1 MGKRENNIPMFEK
14 MIEKSG
20 FWANAGPFS
29 DIVLSTRVRFARN
42 LPSLYFPNKLDKK
55 GIEIINSISE
65 RFVNESAFCDDLNF
79 IELKN
84 IDINDKRF
92 LRERNLITS
101 EMETSD
107 DSSIVIEVNEN
118 FVILLNEED
127 HFRIQVIKPGFQI
140 MDAYRL
146 ADRIDDELNKFVSY
160 AYSDDLGY
168 LTACPSNL
176 GTGLRVSSMVHLPT
190 LSMLNKMQEIFKV
203 VKKMSFEIK
212 GTTGDDYKTIGSIY
226 IISNRISL
234 GISEVDLIE
243 ELDEITSK
251 IFEFE
256 SEMRDSYISEH
267 GNQFTDRIWR
277 AYGIL
282 KYSRRINFVEA
293 MEHLSS
299 IRVGI
304 ILSIIKN
311 ISLFKVNDLMVNIQ
325 RAHLQKIANKLFT
338 STLECD
344 GFRAEYLRKQFT

>member
-1 MGKRENNIPMFEK
+1 MFEK
-14 MIEKSG
+14 MIEKRG

-42 LPSLYFPNKLDKK
+42 LPNIFFPNKLDKN
-55 GIEIINSISE
+55 GIAIVNSIGK
-65 RFVNESAFCDDLNF
+65 RFVSESVFCNDLNF
-79 IELKN
+79 IELKD
-84 IDINDKRF
+84 IDTNDKRF
-92 LRERNLITS
+92 LRERNLITN

-107 DSSIVIEVNEN
+107 DSSVIIEGSEN

-146 ADRIDDELNKFVSY
+146 ADRVDDELNKFVSY

-176 GTGLRVSSMVHLPT
+176 GTGLRVSSMVHLPAI
-190 LSMLNKMQEIFKV
+190 SMLNKMPEVIKM
-203 VKKMSFEIK
+203 VKNFSFVIN
-212 GTTGDDYKTIGSIY
+212 GTAGDDYKTIGNIY

-251 IFEFE
+251 VVELE
-256 SEMRDSYISEH
+256 SEVRDNYISQQ
-267 GNQFTDRIWR
+267 GNQFADRIWR

-282 KYSRRINFVEA
+282 KYSRRMNFVEA

-311 ISLFKVNDLMVNIQ
+311 ISLFKINDLMVNIQ
-325 RAHLQKIANKLFT
+325 RAHMQKIANRFFN
-338 STLECD
+338 SALECD
-344 GFRAEYLRKQFT
+344 FFRAEYLRKQLM